1 MKRTSAMPF
10 LLNPRAT
17 SWPFLWLV
25 SALGVSGFAVA
36 QPASRPAPK
45 VAVNVQTELSG
56 LNHPW
61 SLAFLPD
68 NQGALIT
75 ERSGNLHLWQPGKPL
90 SAPITGVPAVW
101 VEAQAGLWDVRLA
114 PDFDKSR
121 RVYLSYAAKDDKGA
135 PHAELGYGT
144 LSADGLHLEN
154 FKTIFVEQPA
164 LESGINLGGRLL
176 FDTSGNILMSL
187 GDNNQRSQAQQLDS
201 LRGKVIRLTP
211 EGGIPADN
219 PFVKLKGTRPEIFT
233 YGNRNPQALAY
244 NPWSKE
250 LWETEHGPR
259 GGDEVNILKA
269 GKNYGWPLA
278 TYGIDY
284 SGMPIPEA
292 KGSRLPGMEDP
303 DYYWRISPA
312 VSGMAFYNNAKFP
325 QWANS
330 LFVGALKE
338 TALIQLKLDG
348 NRVVEEQRML
358 ENLQQ
363 RIREVQVG
371 PDGYLYVLT
380 DENNG
385 KLLKISPK

>member
-1 MKRTSAMPF
+1 MPSSLKQSKSPWQ
-10 LLNPRAT
+10 LLLLAG
-17 SWPFLWLV
+17 
-25 SALGVSGFAVA
+25 ALAIPTLAIA
-36 QPASRPAPK
+36 QPASKPVPK
-45 VAVNVQTELSG
+45 VAVNVHTELTG

-75 ERSGNLHLWQPGKPL
+75 ERSGNLRLWQPGKPL
-90 SAPITGVPAVW
+90 SAAITGVPAVW
-101 VEAQAGLWDVRLA
+101 LEAQAGLWDVRLA
-114 PDFDKSR
+114 PDFAKSR
-121 RVYLSYAAKDDKGA
+121 RVYLSFAAKDDKGE

-164 LESGINLGGRLL
+164 LESGVNLGGRLV
-176 FDTSGNILMSL
+176 FDPNGNILMSL
-187 GDNNQRSQAQQLDS
+187 GDNNQRIQAQQLDS

-219 PFVKLKGTRPEIFT
+219 PFVKLKGARPEIFT

-244 NPWSKE
+244 NPWTKD

-259 GGDEVNILKA
+259 GGDEVNILAA
-269 GKNYGWPLA
+269 GKNYGWPVA
-278 TYGIDY
+278 TFGIDY

-292 KGSRLPGMEDP
+292 KGSHLPGMEDP
-303 DYYWRISPA
+303 VYYWRISPA
-312 VSGMAFYNNAKFP
+312 VSGMAFYNSSKFP
-325 QWANS
+325 QWQNS

-338 TALIQLKLDG
+338 TTLIQLDVKDKKVMG
-348 NRVVEEQRML
+348 ENRML
-358 ENLQQ
+358 EGLGL

-380 DENNG
+380 DESNG

>member
-1 MKRTSAMPF
+1 MPLPFNKTYRHRRF
-10 LLNPRAT
+10 LMLASLMANTLAIP
-17 SWPFLWLV
+17 
-25 SALGVSGFAVA
+25 ALALA
-36 QPASRPAPK
+36 QPASIPAPK
-45 VAVNVQTELSG
+45 VAVKVETELTG

-75 ERSGNLHLWQPGKPL
+75 ERSGNLRLWQPGKPL

-114 PDFDKSR
+114 PDFTKSR
-121 RVYLSYAAKDDKGA
+121 RVYLSFAAKDDKGK

-164 LESGINLGGRLL
+164 LESGINLGGRLV
-176 FDTSGNILMSL
+176 FDPTGNVLMSL
-187 GDNNQRSQAQQLDS
+187 GDNNQRIEAQQLNS

-211 EGGIPADN
+211 EGGVPADN
-219 PFVKLKGTRPEIFT
+219 PFVKLPGARPEIFS
-233 YGNRNPQALAY
+233 YGNRNPEALAY
-244 NPWSKE
+244 NPWTKE

-259 GGDEVNILKA
+259 GGDEVNILKS
-269 GKNYGWPLA
+269 GKNYGWPIA

-284 SGMPIPEA
+284 NGMPIPEA
-292 KGSRLPGMEDP
+292 KGSHINGMEDP
-303 DYYWRISPA
+303 FYYWRISPA
-312 VSGMAFYNNAKFP
+312 VSGMAFYDNSKFP
-325 QWANS
+325 QWQNS
-330 LFVGALKE
+330 LFVGALKD
-338 TALIQLKLDG
+338 TALIQLKML
-348 NRVVEEQRML
+348 NKRIVSEQRML
-358 ENLQQ
+358 EDLGQ

-380 DENNG
+380 DENSG
-385 KLLKISPK
+385 RLLKLSPK